1 MDRGGKIMDYDYKEA
16 IIKMIQEISTP
27 KFLERIYC
35 IVSAVYRKE
44 ITDREVAGN
53 EGTVNKAY

>member
-1 MDRGGKIMDYDYKEA
+1 MSDVNYKEP

-44 ITDREVAGN
+44 ITDREVANDGLQ
-53 EGTVNKAY
+53 TVSD